1 MGEAPMGEAPMGEA
15 SVGEASMGEAPV
27 GEVILRAVSA
37 CYTYPG
43 TSFSAVHSVDFEIER
58 GEMVAIVG
66 PNGSGKTTLLR
77 MLLGT
82 VEPSA
87 GEVTFGDR
95 RAHQWP
101 RQDLARKAAVVTQ
114 SEEPTFPLRVR
125 DAVMLGRYPHLKG
138 FGPGRDDV
146 SAVNDAM
153 ERADIV
159 YLENR
164 WTQTLSGGEWQR
176 VRLARALAQQPE
188 LLVLDEPTANLD
200 LRHEME
206 VFEVA
211 AELVKEGMAALT
223 VTHNVNLAARF
234 ADKVMVLN
242 KARAVAVGPPAEV
255 LTAELLGEVFGW
267 PVERFEWNGLAQFIP
282 MRKTEG

>member
-1 MGEAPMGEAPMGEA
+1 MGEM
-15 SVGEASMGEAPV
+15 
-27 GEVILRAVSA
+27 ILRATAA

-43 TSFSAVHSVDFEIER
+43 TSFRAVDSVDFEIR
-58 GEMVAIVG
+58 AGQMVAIVG
-66 PNGSGKTTLLR
+66 PNGTGKTTLLR

-87 GEVTFGDR
+87 GKVVFGDR
-95 RAHQWP
+95 NAHEWS

-138 FGPGRDDV
+138 FGPGPGDET
-146 SAVNDAM
+146 AVNEAM
-153 ERADIV
+153 ERVDIV

-234 ADKVMVLN
+234 ADKVLVLN
-242 KARAVAVGPPAEV
+242 EARAVAVGPPEEV

-267 PVERFEWNGLAQFIP
+267 PVERFDWNGLPQFIP
-282 MRKTEG
+282 VRKTNG